1 MSEYCVLL
9 TTCAS
14 IEIAEQLATTLVTEQ
29 LVACVNIVPT
39 VMSVYQWQGE
49 LMKEQEC
56 LLIMKTLSEI
66 YPNIEQRLLQIH
78 PYSVPELIQLPI
90 TQGLDNYLQWVI
102 TQVMR

>member
-9 TTCAS
+9 TTCATV
-14 IEIAEQLATTLVTEQ
+14 EIAEQLATTLVTEQ

-56 LLIMKTLSEI
+56 LLIMKTLTKI
-66 YPNIEQRLLQIH
+66 YPDIEQRLLQIH

-90 TQGLDNYLQWVI
+90 TQGLNNYLQWVI
-102 TQVMR
+102 AQVMR